1 MPMLTA
7 LCRLGRDAEVKKVG
21 SDSVCNL
28 ALAYNL
34 SRKDKDGK
42 KPSVWVDAA
51 LWGKRAET
59 LAPYLK
65 KGISVVVSISDPYIR
80 TFKKNDGTD
89 SFVLAGQISEIEF
102 AGGPAKVAEPK
113 PAPTPAPVPEAA
125 GFGPDDDIPF

>member
-1 MPMLTA
+1 MAVITA

-34 SRKDKDGK
+34 SRKGADGK
-42 KPSVWVDAA
+42 KPSVWMDAA

-65 KGISVVVSISDPYIR
+65 KGISVVVTISDPYIR

-89 SFVLAGQISEIEF
+89 SFVLAGQVSEIEF
-102 AGGPAKVAEPK
+102 AGGPAKTAEPK
-113 PAPTPAPVPEAA
+113 AAPTPAPVPQAA
-125 GFGPDDDIPF
+125 GDFSEDVPF